1 MMKSLPVT
9 DADDK
14 DIRALIRLLSDDDDR
29 IVKTISAKLVE
40 AGCAAIPLLQEAE
53 IEQPE
58 MAARIASVLDDI
70 RGGGIER
77 ELEELLQADPD
88 HVDLE
93 RGAFLLARYAY
104 PELDEGRYVQ
114 RLDEMAA
121 EARDRIGSRQGDEEI
136 VKTLGRYLFVEQ
148 AFKGNTRN
156 YYDADNTYLHRVIER
171 RTGIPISLSTL
182 YLLIGKRLG
191 LPVFGIGMPGHF
203 LVRYES
209 ERYQVFIDCFNAG
222 AFLTERDCG
231 RFLTQAGYG
240 FDEQY
245 LSKSTNRAILLRSL
259 RNLVPI
265 YHKQND
271 RVREARLS
279 RFIRLLECGHTDG
292 PG

>member
-1 MMKSLPVT
+1 MKSLPVT

-279 RFIRLLECGHTDG
+279 RVIRLLECGHTDG

>member
-1 MMKSLPVT
+1 M
-9 DADDK
+9 AEAEDK

-53 IEQPE
+53 IEEPE
-58 MAARIASVLDDI
+58 MAARIAAVLDDI

-77 ELEELLQADPD
+77 ELEDLLRGDPE

-104 PELDEGRYVQ
+104 PDLDEQHYVQ

-121 EARDRIGSRQGDEEI
+121 EARERIGARQEDEEI
-136 VKTLGRYLFVEQ
+136 VKALGRYLFVEQ

-156 YYDADNTYLHRVIER
+156 YYEVDNTYLHRVIER
-171 RTGIPISLSTL
+171 RTGIPISLSTV

-222 AFLTERDCG
+222 AFLSERDCA

-245 LSKSTNRAILLRSL
+245 LNKSTTRAILIRSL

-265 YHKQND
+265 YHKQHD

-279 RFIRLLECGHTDG
+279 RFVRLLECGHG
-292 PG
+292 EARA

>member
-292 PG
+292 RG

>member
-77 ELEELLQADPD
+77 ELEELLVSDPD

>member
-1 MMKSLPVT
+1 MKSLPVT

-182 YLLIGKRLG
+182 YLLIGKRLA

>member
-1 MMKSLPVT
+1 MT
-9 DADDK
+9 DADER
-14 DIRALIRLLSDDDDR
+14 DIRALIRLLSDEDER

-40 AGCAAIPLLQEAE
+40 AGGAAIPHLQEAE
-53 IEQPE
+53 IEQPV
-58 MAARIASVLDDI
+58 MAARIAAVLDDI
-70 RGGGIER
+70 RGGEIEQD
-77 ELEELLQADPD
+77 LGELLRGDPD
-88 HVDLE
+88 QVDLE

-104 PELDEGRYVQ
+104 PELEEARYAQ
-114 RLDEMAA
+114 KLDEMAT
-121 EARDRIGSRQGDEEI
+121 EARERIGSRQGDEEV
-136 VKTLGRYLFVEQ
+136 VKALGRYLFVEQ

-156 YYDADNTYLHRVIER
+156 YYEVDNTYLHRVLER
-171 RTGIPISLSTL
+171 RIGIPISLSTV
-182 YLLIGKRLG
+182 YLLLGKRLG
-191 LPVFGIGMPGHF
+191 LPVYGIGMPGHF

-245 LSKSTNRAILLRSL
+245 LSKSTNRAILIRSL

-292 PG
+292 RG

>member
-1 MMKSLPVT
+1 MKSLPVT

-136 VKTLGRYLFVEQ
+136 VKALGRYLFVEQ

>member
-1 MMKSLPVT
+1 MKSLPVT

>member
-1 MMKSLPVT
+1 MKSLPVT

-114 RLDEMAA
+114 KLDEMAG
-121 EARDRIGSRQGDEEI
+121 EARHRIGSRQGDEEI
-136 VKTLGRYLFVEQ
+136 VKALGRYLFVEQ

>member
-1 MMKSLPVT
+1 MKSLPVT

-136 VKTLGRYLFVEQ
+136 VKALGRYLFVEQ

-156 YYDADNTYLHRVIER
+156 YYDADNSYLHRVIER

>member
-1 MMKSLPVT
+1 MKSLPVT

-77 ELEELLQADPD
+77 ELEELLVSDPD